1 MGPASAQVHERQPR
15 LPFCSPEFRRQ
26 PALLLYLGHLAA
38 ARVPCLRAI
47 RTPEKGRGC
56 VACKGT
62 RLDAGVQEL
71 TTAAWPG
78 LCGACAETIHLAG
91 RPIME
96 GGQDVSSSR
105 PRTET
110 FLNCAAVTESK
121 SRRPAGPTPPTATP
135 RRRRR
140 RRAKH
145 SMAHRTC
152 ANNGVSRGKMGATLF
167 T

>member
-1 MGPASAQVHERQPR
+1 MNASH
-15 LPFCSPEFRRQ
+15 
-26 PALLLYLGHLAA
+26 A
-38 ARVPCLRAI
+38 ARFARRSSAFRPPRSSILGSSLLHGPRVRAT
-47 RTPEKGRGC
+47 RTPDKGRAAPARRDQGH
-56 VACKGT
+56 T
-62 RLDAGVQEL
+62 AGRRRAGADHRCL
-71 TTAAWPG
+71 ARTPG